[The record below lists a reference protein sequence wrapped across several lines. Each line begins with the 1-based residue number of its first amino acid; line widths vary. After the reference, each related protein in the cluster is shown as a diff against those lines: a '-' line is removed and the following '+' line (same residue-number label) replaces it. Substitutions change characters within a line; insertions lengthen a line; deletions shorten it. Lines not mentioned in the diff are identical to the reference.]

1 MKCFHRLNFTA
12 CTGSLFL
19 MQIYVSFYKQHRG
32 LNLRKCT
39 DIEASRVRCNHL
51 TCAVANAT
59 KSVNQLVGKDKTIVE
74 RHMEDLGNVARMYS

>member
-1 MKCFHRLNFTA
+1 MFPFTN
-12 CTGSLFL
+12 S
-19 MQIYVSFYKQHRG
+19 IQHRG

-39 DIEASRVRCNHL
+39 DIEASRVQCNHL

-59 KSVNQLVGKDKTIVE
+59 KSVNQLVEKDKTIVE